1 MSTIKNGQNSLYC
14 HLDKVI
20 NGFGASFQSLAL
32 SKKHVTNVC
41 HTAHQYLTKFHFSS
55 TEDSKETKISVNF
68 HYVAMPMM
76 ASHILKFVD
85 FAKTQNSKYH
95 GNNTFCFFK

>member
-1 MSTIKNGQNSLYC
+1 MSAIKNDQNSLC

-20 NGFGASFQSLAL
+20 NGPPASFQSLAL
-32 SKKHVTNVC
+32 GQKHVTNVC

-55 TEDSKETKISVNF
+55 IDDSREAKIGVNF

-76 ASHILKFVD
+76 TLHILKYVD
-85 FAKTQNSKYH
+85 FAKTKI
-95 GNNTFCFFK
+95 